1 MSQEDCLAT
10 AAELKDQLVA
20 NLESS
25 GVLDDIRS
33 QLRLSVFKSLQ
44 GENKSAKPQLSNRQ
58 ILTSSIISEWLITN
72 GFQATVSTLN
82 AETGLLDSHLP
93 KTLINNEF
101 GISNTDPKV
110 PILDIIVAEKIAN
123 KKFTCKE
130 NIPVFTQDD
139 EALDDATIIIK
150 K

>member
-72 GFQATVSTLN
+72 G
-82 AETGLLDSHLP
+82 
-93 KTLINNEF
+93 
-101 GISNTDPKV
+101 
-110 PILDIIVAEKIAN
+110 
-123 KKFTCKE
+123 
-130 NIPVFTQDD
+130 
-139 EALDDATIIIK
+139 
-150 K
+150 